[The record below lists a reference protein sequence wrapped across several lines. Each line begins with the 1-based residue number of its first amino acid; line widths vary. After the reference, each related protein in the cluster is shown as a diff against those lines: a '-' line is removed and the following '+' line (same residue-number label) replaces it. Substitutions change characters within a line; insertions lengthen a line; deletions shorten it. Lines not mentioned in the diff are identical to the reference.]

1 MNLLMDEIK
10 KHIRVHMDSHV
21 GKSSLRRNITRYW
34 QLSRGKQVSFQLP
47 YEIMDELQKELEQ
60 MDNELLVK
68 HRIKDKVKEVSDSYE
83 YEH

>member
-1 MNLLMDEIK
+1 
-10 KHIRVHMDSHV
+10 MDSNV

-34 QLSRGKQVSFQLP
+34 QLSRGNQKPIKLP

-60 MDNELLVK
+60 MDNEFLVK
-68 HRIKDKVKEVSDSYE
+68 HSIKDKVKEVSDSYE